1 MNIQNIFANGLPDE
15 LANLILGQVVI
26 FSSPEE
32 GMSEKN
38 IRISQYVSSVAKHL
52 KQNCG
57 IIVDTPAV
65 FVVPTENYELWDSI
79 ACKVST
85 PQVPIVELADLGSL
99 TEMLYDYWR
108 LDFDKVLKPTIASRY
123 DAYHITIASHH
134 PSKLCIAPIKKA
146 PSADS
151 SVAEPDSYDFGSTHI
166 DFLYAKGKE
175 PTKNDISKKIQK
187 ILWEADMYGVD
198 IDYEKIRKA
207 FDKEKVKSYTLD
219 VELETEDVI
228 SVKEKMSGKTD
239 NWLIKK
245 CNIVLVDESSEKH
258 LVKLEAQ
265 EMAMYLTFMLYNDG
279 NGIKMIDFD
288 YPNRKTTKEFIT
300 LLKDI
305 HNMMPNCNSTNLLS
319 DEYKEKYKKIFSE
332 IRSRIKN
339 KISKIT
345 MNPRYLQ
352 AFTIEGEKEGLY
364 RVEASTEELRDML
377 KEKLHLQ

>member
-1 MNIQNIFANGLPDE
+1 MNIQNIFANGLPEE

-99 TEMLYDYWR
+99 TEMLYDYWG

-151 SVAEPDSYDFGSTHI
+151 SVAEPGSYDFGSTHI

-219 VELETEDVI
+219 FDIELN
-228 SVKEKMSGKTD
+228 KEGYAT
-239 NWLIKK
+239 K
-245 CNIVLVDESSEKH
+245 CDLLLLDEKEEKH

-265 EMAMYLTFMLYNDG
+265 EMAIYLTFMLYEDG
-279 NGIKMIDFD
+279 EGIKMTDFD
-288 YPNRKTTKEFIT
+288 YPNKETTKAFIDLFSKIHKKMLKRNEFDMNEFKT
-300 LLKDI
+300 
-305 HNMMPNCNSTNLLS
+305 
-319 DEYKEKYKKIFSE
+319 KYRKIIGE

-364 RVEASTEELRDML
+364 RIEASTEELRDML

>member
-15 LANLILGQVVI
+15 LTNLILGQVVI

-99 TEMLYDYWR
+99 TEMLYDYWG

-123 DAYHITIASHH
+123 EAYHITIAPHH
-134 PSKLCIAPIKKA
+134 PSKLCIDPIKKA
-146 PSADS
+146 PSAVS

-175 PTKNDISKKIQK
+175 PTKNDINKKIQK
-187 ILWEADMYGVD
+187 ILWEADMYDVE
-198 IDYEKIRKA
+198 IDYEKIKKA
-207 FDKEKVKSYTLD
+207 FDKEKVKSYTLNFD
-219 VELETEDVI
+219 IELN
-228 SVKEKMSGKTD
+228 EKGNAT
-239 NWLIKK
+239 K
-245 CNIVLVDESSEKH
+245 CDLFLLDDKDEKH
-258 LVKLEAQ
+258 LVKMEAQ
-265 EMAMYLTFMLYNDG
+265 EMAIYLTFMLYEDG
-279 NGIKMIDFD
+279 EGIKMKDFD
-288 YPNRKTTKEFIT
+288 YPNHKTTLAFMDLFSKIHKKMLKRNEFNMD
-300 LLKDI
+300 KDECRKNI
-305 HNMMPNCNSTNLLS
+305 G
-319 DEYKEKYKKIFSE
+319 E

-345 MNPRYLQ
+345 MNPKYLQ
-352 AFTIEGEKEGLY
+352 AFTIEGEKKGLY
-364 RVEASTEELRDML
+364 KIEASTEELRDML